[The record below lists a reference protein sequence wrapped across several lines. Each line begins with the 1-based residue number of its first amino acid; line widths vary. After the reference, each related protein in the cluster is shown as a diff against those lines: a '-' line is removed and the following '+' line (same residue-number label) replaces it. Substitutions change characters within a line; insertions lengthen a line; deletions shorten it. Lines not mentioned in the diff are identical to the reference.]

1 MTVMKLLLLATTM
14 LFTGSLAVAE
24 NDFNWPRWRGPRD
37 NGSTDVGRYPVK
49 WDANSYLLWK
59 VALPGKGCSTPVVW
73 NQRIYVTAPVEGQ
86 DALLAFDGSGK
97 LLWQTAFGPEF
108 KGRHRNGSGCNP
120 SPATDGQNLFVYFK
134 SGNLAAVDMDGKL
147 RWKTNLLERYG
158 QLTLYWDYGSSPV
171 LTEKDVV
178 MAVMHHGE
186 SYLAAFDKF
195 SGKLHWKVAR
205 NYETPVE
212 GDHSYTTP
220 LVIRHQG
227 REALLVLGGERLTA
241 HDADDGRTLWTCGDF
256 NPDAKKNWVPVA
268 SPIVVGNM
276 AIVPYGRGDRLHG
289 VKLGGNGDVTKT
301 HRLWRR
307 DDSGAFVPTPA
318 EYKGRVYVLR
328 DKGELDCVDPA
339 TGKSFWTD
347 ALPRTKDKYYASPT
361 LADGKLYAARED
373 GVVFV
378 ARVEGKFEVLS
389 QNNMGEQMIGSP
401 VPVANRLL
409 LRGVNHLFCIAAP

>member
-1 MTVMKLLLLATTM
+1 MKNLLLATTV
-14 LFTGSLAVAE
+14 FLAGNLTAAE
-24 NDFNWPRWRGPRD
+24 SDSNWPRWRGPRD
-37 NGSTDVGRYPVK
+37 NGSTETGRYSVK
-49 WDANSYLLWK
+49 WDANSNLLWK
-59 VALPGKGCSTPVVW
+59 VALPGKGCSTPIVW
-73 NQRIYVTAPVEGQ
+73 NQRIYVTAPVDGQ
-86 DALLAFDGSGK
+86 DALLAFDMSGK
-97 LLWQTAFGPEF
+97 LLWQTTFGVEF

-120 SPATDGQNLFVYFK
+120 SPATDGQSLFIYFK

-171 LTEKDVV
+171 LTATDVV

-186 SYLAAFDKF
+186 SYLAAFDKLT
-195 SGKLHWKVAR
+195 GKLRWKVAR

-212 GDHSYTTP
+212 GDHSYATP
-220 LVIRHQG
+220 LIIRHEG

-241 HDADDGRTLWTCGDF
+241 HDAADGRTLWTCGDF

-268 SPIVVGNM
+268 SPVVVGDM

-289 VKLGGNGDVTKT
+289 VKLGGRGDVTKT

-328 DKGELDCVDPA
+328 DKGEVDCVNPA

-347 ALPRTKDKYYASPT
+347 ALPKTKDKYYASPT

-389 QNNMGEQMIGSP
+389 ENNMGEQMIGSP
-401 VPVANRLL
+401 VPAANHLL
-409 LRGVNHLFCIAAP
+409 FRGVNHLFCVATP

>member
-1 MTVMKLLLLATTM
+1 MKNLLLATTV
-14 LFTGSLAVAE
+14 FLAGNLTAAE
-24 NDFNWPRWRGPRD
+24 SDSNWPRWRGPRD
-37 NGSTDVGRYPVK
+37 NGSTETGRYSVK
-49 WDANSYLLWK
+49 WDANSNLLWK
-59 VALPGKGCSTPVVW
+59 VALPGKGCSTPIVW
-73 NQRIYVTAPVEGQ
+73 NQRIYVTAPVDGQ
-86 DALLAFDGSGK
+86 DALLAFDMSGK
-97 LLWQTAFGPEF
+97 LLWQTTFGVEF

-120 SPATDGQNLFVYFK
+120 SPATDGQSLFIYFK

-171 LTEKDVV
+171 LTATDVV

-186 SYLAAFDKF
+186 SYLVAFDKLT
-195 SGKLHWKVAR
+195 GKLRWKVAR

-212 GDHSYTTP
+212 GDHSYATP
-220 LVIRHQG
+220 LIIRHEG

-241 HDADDGRTLWTCGDF
+241 HDAADGRTLWTCGDF

-268 SPIVVGNM
+268 SPVVVGDM

-289 VKLGGNGDVTKT
+289 VKLGGRGDVTKT

-328 DKGELDCVDPA
+328 DKGEVDCVNPA

-347 ALPRTKDKYYASPT
+347 ALPKTKDKYYASPT

-389 QNNMGEQMIGSP
+389 ENNMGEQMIGSP
-401 VPVANRLL
+401 VPAANHLL
-409 LRGVNHLFCIAAP
+409 FRGVNHLFCVATP

>member
-1 MTVMKLLLLATTM
+1 MKYFLLAATM
-14 LFTGSLAVAE
+14 LLAGGLVAAE
-24 NDFNWPRWRGPRD
+24 NDSNWPRWRGPRD
-37 NGSTDVGRYPVK
+37 NGSTDIGQYPVK
-49 WDANSYLLWK
+49 WDANTHLLWK
-59 VALPGKGCSTPVVW
+59 VSLPGKGCSTPVVW
-73 NQRIYVTAPVEGQ
+73 NQRIFVTAPVDGQ
-86 DALLAFDGSGK
+86 DALLAFDWSGK
-97 LLWQTAFGPEF
+97 PLWQTAFGPEF
-108 KGRHRNGSGCNP
+108 KGRHKNGSGCNP
-120 SPATDGQNLFVYFK
+120 SPATDGQGLFVYFK

-147 RWKTNLLERYG
+147 RWKTNLIESYG
-158 QLTLYWDYGSSPV
+158 KLSLYWDYGSSPT

-186 SYLAAFDKF
+186 SYLAAFDKVT
-195 SGKLHWKVAR
+195 GKLHWKVAR

-220 LVIRHQG
+220 IVIRHQG

-241 HDADDGRTLWTCGDF
+241 HDAADGRTLWTCGDF

-268 SPIVVGNM
+268 SPVVVGDM
-276 AIVPYGRGDRLHG
+276 AVVPYGRGDRLHG
-289 VKLGGNGDVTKT
+289 VKLGGSGDVTAT

-318 EYKGRVYVLR
+318 EYKGRIYVLR
-328 DKGELDCVDPA
+328 DKGEVDCVDPI
-339 TGKSFWTD
+339 TGKSFWSD

-361 LADGKLYAARED
+361 VADGKLYAVRED

-389 QNNMGEQMIGSP
+389 ENNMGEQMIGSP
-401 VPVANRLL
+401 VPVSNRLL
-409 LRGVNHLFCIAAP
+409 LRGVDHLFCIAAP